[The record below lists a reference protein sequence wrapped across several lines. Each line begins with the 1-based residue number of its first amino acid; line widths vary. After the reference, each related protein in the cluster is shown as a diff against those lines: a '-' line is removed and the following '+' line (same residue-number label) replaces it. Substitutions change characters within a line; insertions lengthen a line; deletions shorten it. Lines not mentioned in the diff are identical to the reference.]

1 MRQKKPPRAQIFRYF
16 PIESRKNNQYNRKM
30 WKKVYGKSY
39 RLSEISDELAIES
52 IIYFRLLISDCIPDL
67 FGKKPKRTPLP
78 NMKKPAK
85 KGER

>member
-1 MRQKKPPRAQIFRYF
+1 MRAKCDRIWVLLRKPNFKITK
-16 PIESRKNNQYNRKM
+16 IIGKSKT
-30 WKKVYGKSY
+30 KVCDKSY

-52 IIYFRLLISDCIPDL
+52 RIYFRLIISDCIPDL